1 MRELDMPAAVTLP
14 ITDTLA
20 DIAPRNAAQ
29 WPDRVMYTRNL
40 SSGPVDVTAAAFND
54 DVRATAKGLMARGI
68 KSGDRVGVLAANSY
82 EWTTL
87 DFALWTVGAC
97 AVPIYESSSSEQ
109 IDWIVTDAGVCA
121 VAVGSPALADKV
133 RSAVTGECP
142 PIWPVDDR
150 LLPTLG
156 SEGQQISDDE
166 LRSRTDEGTP
176 QDTAT
181 IIYTSG
187 TTGQPKGCELTHANF
202 LFEVR
207 TLVASTAPLMAEP
220 GACTVLFLPLAHIFG
235 RAAQVWCAEGG
246 LRVIHCANPKTLT
259 VDMVTFSPTF
269 IVAVPRVFEK
279 IYNASAQKAQ
289 VAGRGKIFDRAVDV
303 AIAYSRAQYTG
314 GPSVLLRLQHA
325 IFDRLVYAKL
335 RAALGGRAKYA
346 VSGGAGLGE
355 RLGHFF
361 AGIGLLVM
369 EGYGLTETTGP
380 SAFNRPEAPRI
391 GTVGQAM
398 AGTAVRIADDG
409 EVWLRGPHVMRG
421 YHNNP
426 EATTEAIDSDGWFH
440 TGDIGVLDDDGYLSI
455 TGRKKDIIITAGGK
469 NVAPAVL
476 EDRVQSSRL
485 VSYAMVVG
493 EGRPFIGALVT
504 LDEEALAAWV
514 IANDKSELSAAE
526 VRADPALQAEVQL
539 AINHANDAV
548 SKAESIRKWTILDG
562 ELSEEAGHVTSTQK
576 LKRTVIATDFATE
589 IEALYTQP

>member
-1 MRELDMPAAVTLP
+1 
-14 ITDTLA
+14 
-20 DIAPRNAAQ
+20 
-29 WPDRVMYTRNL
+29 
-40 SSGPVDVTAAAFND
+40 
-54 DVRATAKGLMARGI
+54 
-68 KSGDRVGVLAANSY
+68 
-82 EWTTL
+82 
-87 DFALWTVGAC
+87 
-97 AVPIYESSSSEQ
+97 
-109 IDWIVTDAGVCA
+109 
-121 VAVGSPALADKV
+121 
-133 RSAVTGECP
+133 
-142 PIWPVDDR
+142 
-150 LLPTLG
+150 
-156 SEGQQISDDE
+156 
-166 LRSRTDEGTP
+166 
-176 QDTAT
+176 
-181 IIYTSG
+181 
-187 TTGQPKGCELTHANF
+187 
-202 LFEVR
+202 
-207 TLVASTAPLMAEP
+207 
-220 GACTVLFLPLAHIFG
+220 
-235 RAAQVWCAEGG
+235 
-246 LRVIHCANPKTLT
+246 
-259 VDMVTFSPTF
+259 MVTFSPTF

-279 IYNASAQKAQ
+279 IYNASAQNAQ
-289 VAGRGKIFDRAVDV
+289 DAGRGKIFDRAVDV

-314 GPSVLLRLQHA
+314 SPSVLLRLQHA

>member
-1 MRELDMPAAVTLP
+1 MQELEVPPVVTLP
-14 ITDTLA
+14 ITDSLA
-20 DIAPRNAAQ
+20 DIAPRNARQ

-40 SSGPVDVTAAAFND
+40 ASGPVDVTAAAFNE
-54 DVRATAKGLMARGI
+54 DVRATAKGLIAREI
-68 KSGDRVGVLAANSY
+68 SAGDRVGVLAANSY

-97 AVPIYESSSSEQ
+97 AVPIYESSSAEQ
-109 IDWIVTDAGVCA
+109 IDWIVTDAGVGA

-142 PIWPVDDR
+142 PIWEIDDQF
-150 LLPTLG
+150 LPALQ
-156 SEGQQISDDE
+156 SEGRGVSDVD
-166 LRSRTDEGTP
+166 LQSRIDASSP

-187 TTGQPKGCELTHANF
+187 TTGRPKGCELTHANF

-235 RAAQVWCAEGG
+235 RAAQVWCADGG

-279 IYNASAQKAQ
+279 IYNSAAQKAQ
-289 VAGRGKIFDRAVDV
+289 DAGRGKIFDRAAAV
-303 AIAYSRAQYTG
+303 AIDYSRAHYSG
-314 GPSVLLRLQHA
+314 GPSVFLRLQHA
-325 IFDRLVYAKL
+325 VFDRLVYAKL

-380 SAFNRPEAPRI
+380 SAFNRPETPKI

-409 EVWLRGPHVMRG
+409 EVWLRGPHVMRC

-426 EATTEAIDSDGWFH
+426 EATAEAIDSEGWFH
-440 TGDIGVLDDDGYLSI
+440 TGDIGVLDSDGYLSI
-455 TGRKKDIIITAGGK
+455 TGRKKEIIITAGGK

-476 EDRVQSSRL
+476 EDRVQASRL

-493 EGRPFIGALVT
+493 EGRPFIGALIT
-504 LDEEALAAWV
+504 LDDEALTAWAV
-514 IANDKSELSAAE
+514 SKGKSDLASDQL
-526 VRADPALQAEVQL
+526 RADPELLAELQTS
-539 AINHANDAV
+539 IDHANDAV
-548 SKAESIRKWTILDG
+548 SKAESIRRWSVLDR

-576 LKRTVIATDFATE
+576 LKRASIAADFSAD